1 MGYKAR
7 RFVIEKEYNL
17 PKEKIWEILSDTDN
31 LNRFIGLFPVDFTPA
46 KNKKKEVFHRIAL
59 AKVAGIIPLKW
70 EESPFQ
76 WIKNEYYSVERHYL
90 SGPLKHFVG
99 GIELMDNK
107 ESNGTQV
114 RLIGEF
120 TPRNLLGVAVIPITG
135 VGSMRNTMTY
145 LDEFVKQKLSHP
157 YMPFKSS
164 KLKVELTNLETNEKK
179 LAKMPIKAELIE
191 LLHKH
196 IVTRPDQEV
205 VNMRAGTLAGKWNA
219 DKTDTL
225 RLFLYATKA
234 GILNLNWTLVCPNCR
249 VAKVEFNSLSNLS
262 NDFHCDLCGVSYNA
276 DFENYVELKFSVN
289 PSIRKAYE
297 NSYCVGGPMITPHV
311 LVQRVVLPGET
322 VVIPYPATT
331 RSLQLRVL
339 QANHKA
345 ELGNGSTDQTASI
358 VYTDNGWI
366 KPAYSRQVT
375 IPIEN
380 HTDHSIVL
388 AVEETNWDEEAT
400 TAAEV
405 TAMQEFRDLF
415 SAEVL
420 APGQQVGI
428 ENVTILFSDLE
439 GSTSLYEEIGDANAY
454 GQVRRHFDYLT
465 QWISTFNGSIV
476 KTIGDAVMAVFY
488 RPEDGVNAALH
499 IQKNMGKYNE
509 TSKKPIV
516 LKIGL
521 YSGPAIVVNS
531 NNRLDYF
538 GRTVNIAARIQNKS
552 HGGDIV
558 VHQSYFQNN
567 TIYSLLNDNETSYEP
582 FTAELKG
589 IESKVNL
596 MRIVKKTSSKLTETT
611 KQG

>member
-1 MGYKAR
+1 MGFKAK
-7 RFVIEKEYNL
+7 RFVIEKEYEV
-17 PKEKIWEILSDTDN
+17 PIEKVWEILSDTDN
-31 LNRFIGLFPVDFTPA
+31 LNRFIGLFPVKFAPA
-46 KNKKKEVFHRIAL
+46 KKRKKEVFHRVAL

-90 SGPLKHFVG
+90 SGPLKHFIG
-99 GIELMDNK
+99 GIELMDNNN
-107 ESNGTQV
+107 SNGTLV

-120 TPRNLLGVAVIPITG
+120 TPRNILGVVVIPITG

-145 LDEFVKQKLSHP
+145 LDEYVKQKTSNP
-157 YMPFKSS
+157 YMPIKS
-164 KLKVELTNLETNEKK
+164 KKHKIELPNLEKSEKK
-179 LAKMPIKAELIE
+179 LADMPIKIELIE
-191 LLHKH
+191 LLHYH
-196 IVTRPDQEV
+196 LVTRPDQEV
-205 VNMRAGTLAGKWNA
+205 VNMRPGTLAGKWNEDKA
-219 DKTDTL
+219 DIL

-249 VAKVEFNSLSNLS
+249 VSKVEYTTLSNIK
-262 NDFHCDLCGVSYNA
+262 NEFHCDLCGVSYNA
-276 DFENYVELKFSVN
+276 DFENYVELKFSVH
-289 PSIRKAYE
+289 PSIREAYE
-297 NSYCVGGPMITPHV
+297 NSYCVGGPMISPHV
-311 LVQRVVLPGET
+311 LIQKVVLPGEIT
-322 VVIPYPATT
+322 VLPYPATQLQ
-331 RSLQLRVL
+331 LQLRVL

-345 ELGNGSTDQTASI
+345 VLRNSDTNQADSI
-358 VYTDNGWI
+358 VYTNNGWKEQI
-366 KPAYSRQVT
+366 YSGQNT

-380 HTDHSIVL
+380 QSDHPIVL
-388 AVEETNWDEEAT
+388 VVEKTNWDEDVT

-465 QWISTFNGSIV
+465 KWISTYNGSVV

-488 RPEDGVNAALH
+488 RPEDGMNAAMQ
-499 IQKNMGKYNE
+499 IQKNMKIYNE
-509 TSKKPIV
+509 NSAKPIV
-516 LKIGL
+516 LKIGM

-531 NNRLDYF
+531 NDRLDYF

-552 HGGDIV
+552 YGGDIV
-558 VHQSYFQNN
+558 VHHSYLQNDA
-567 TIYSLLNDNETSYEP
+567 ICSILDENETSYEP

-589 IESKVNL
+589 IESTVNL
-596 MRIVKKTSSKLTETT
+596 MRIVRKTRHLI
-611 KQG
+611 